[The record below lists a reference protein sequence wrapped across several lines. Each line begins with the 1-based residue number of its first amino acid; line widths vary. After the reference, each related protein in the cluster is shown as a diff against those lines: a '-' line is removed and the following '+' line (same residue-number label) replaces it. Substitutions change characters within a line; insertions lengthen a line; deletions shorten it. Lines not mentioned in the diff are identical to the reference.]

1 MRAIPGQMARLSDAD
16 PVASTIPPLNAVLAM
31 AARTTARP
39 ATRWLSVSPER
50 LSSASDRVIASTS
63 TSPVTN
69 ADR

>member
-1 MRAIPGQMARLSDAD
+1 
-16 PVASTIPPLNAVLAM
+16 
-31 AARTTARP
+31 
-39 ATRWLSVSPER
+39 VSPER